1 MKKLDKIQSV
11 SITVACIC
19 LVVTIL
25 MSFLYLSKTN
35 ELDDVKAQLKS
46 VQLTSETSGNHTDI
60 EETTSTTAQSEQVKQ
75 LTEDNAALRQEI
87 NTYKGQNDQV
97 ISDFTAFLKTLYN
110 RDTYPA
116 REAPQKTLDAY
127 EAVRHYCKSSA
138 YGKITENAVYLKD
151 DGINVGALDET
162 GETTFAAR
170 IDHVRCYV
178 QSLDDGSC
186 NLLAV
191 YEYKVSTNPDK
202 DTETHTSTHTKM
214 YHCRMELNSSGTM
227 WQIAEQYFDTAVTGD
242 LAYDVA
248 DYLTG
253 DGIDND

>member
-1 MKKLDKIQSV
+1 M
-11 SITVACIC
+11 
-19 LVVTIL
+19 
-25 MSFLYLSKTN
+25 
-35 ELDDVKAQLKS
+35 
-46 VQLTSETSGNHTDI
+46 
-60 EETTSTTAQSEQVKQ
+60 
-75 LTEDNAALRQEI
+75 
-87 NTYKGQNDQV
+87 
-97 ISDFTAFLKTLYN
+97 
-110 RDTYPA
+110 
-116 REAPQKTLDAY
+116 
-127 EAVRHYCKSSA
+127 
-138 YGKITENAVYLKD
+138 YLKD

>member
-127 EAVRHYCKSSA
+127 EAVRQYCKSSA

-162 GETTFAAR
+162 GGTTFAAR

-214 YHCRMELNSSGTM
+214 YHCLMELNSSGTM
-227 WQIAEQYFDTAVTGD
+227 WQIAEQYLDTAVTGD

-253 DGIDND
+253 DSIDND

>member
-1 MKKLDKIQSV
+1 MKSAK
-11 SITVACIC
+11 CN
-19 LVVTIL
+19 
-25 MSFLYLSKTN
+25 FF
-35 ELDDVKAQLKS
+35 VKVIKKS
-46 VQLTSETSGNHTDI
+46 LTFR
-60 EETTSTTAQSEQVKQ
+60 
-75 LTEDNAALRQEI
+75 LW
-87 NTYKGQNDQV
+87 QNDQV

-127 EAVRHYCKSSA
+127 EAVRQYCKSSA